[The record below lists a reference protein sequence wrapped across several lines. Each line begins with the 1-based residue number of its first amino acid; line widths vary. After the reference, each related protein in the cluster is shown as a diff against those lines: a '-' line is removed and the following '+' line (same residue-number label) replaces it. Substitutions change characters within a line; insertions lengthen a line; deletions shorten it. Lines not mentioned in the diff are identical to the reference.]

1 MKLVSGLGPRLSRP
15 GICLA
20 SVESRDG
27 TFYSW
32 ATTDSAKGVPDQ
44 MWGAVG
50 GEPLVASPSS
60 PPTVSA
66 DVVDLPNSAVVAG
79 AHVLEVSNDLNGP
92 GEGFGKRFWSLIKQ
106 KTAPNV
112 LALDAS
118 IVGVTYEDRYLV
130 TPLSCALLVEVFSS
144 LKQMYEQADCW
155 GDPEIAVTTMF
166 VDEGREPRSRDQWVT
181 DWSRSDTRDAALGEA
196 FNYCGIRATVTSR
209 SKRDLIHGRRL
220 VVRFSDGRSLTL
232 WMDQGF
238 SYWTVA
244 RQQVKTAAAMFS
256 MNDDVAALGRRL
268 AEIKVGVEGHG
279 LPTQIF
285 VNTP

>member
-1 MKLVSGLGPRLSRP
+1 
-15 GICLA
+15 
-20 SVESRDG
+20 
-27 TFYSW
+27 
-32 ATTDSAKGVPDQ
+32 

-50 GEPLVASPSS
+50 DEPLVASPSS
-60 PPTVSA
+60 PATVSA

-79 AHVLEVSNDLNGP
+79 AHVLEVSNDLNGS
-92 GEGFGKRFWSLIKQ
+92 GEGFGKRFWSFIKQ

-118 IVGVTYEDRYLV
+118 IVGVTYDDRYLV
-130 TPLSCALLVEVFSS
+130 TPLSCALLVEVLSS
-144 LKQMYEQADCW
+144 LKHMYEQADCW

-166 VDEGREPRSRDQWVT
+166 VDEGREPRSRDQWAT
-181 DWSRSDTRDAALGEA
+181 DWTQTGTRDAALGEA
-196 FNYCGIRATVTSR
+196 FDYCGIRATVTSR
-209 SKRDLIHGRRL
+209 SKRDLIHGRRF

-244 RQQVKTAAAMFS
+244 RQQIKTAAAMFP
-256 MNDDVAALGRRL
+256 MNDDVVVLGRRL

-285 VNTP
+285 LNGPSS